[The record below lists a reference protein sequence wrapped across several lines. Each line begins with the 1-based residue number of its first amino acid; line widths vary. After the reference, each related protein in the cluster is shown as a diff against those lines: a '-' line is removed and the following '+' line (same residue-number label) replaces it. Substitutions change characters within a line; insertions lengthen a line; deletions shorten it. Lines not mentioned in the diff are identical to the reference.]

1 MKSHQPPRM
10 MTIRRWLALALL
22 ALLLVPILTSIV
34 IGLIVF
40 SPGEGP
46 RDIDRE
52 IATRLTRDA
61 ERWTDP
67 AWQESLR
74 AAYGDDADVVLM
86 VGEEEIFATGDPMQ
100 DRNTRLVREVTVP
113 DTDPAQVAWVYTDP
127 MEGPPRELRQWFVP
141 VLLIGALGLTFA
153 AIAWFLR
160 RSVVQPLEAASD
172 AARQVARGEL
182 DIALPASRVRE
193 VDQLAR
199 AFRTMSASLRASL
212 EHRAAMEQE
221 RKLFISAI
229 AHDLRTP
236 LFSLRG
242 SLQGLQQGVARTPEQ
257 QRRYLDIALG
267 KADQLE
273 RLIADL
279 FTFTRMEYLGDKPE
293 KAPLDLAPFLEDVAD
308 GIRPDAEAKEIAL
321 SLDGPD
327 NAPVIQGDS
336 HLLGRALGN
345 ILDNAIRHTP
355 EKGAIRLTWSET
367 ESSVTITIE
376 DTGPG
381 FAPDDIPH
389 LFKPLFRG
397 DASRNRATGGAG
409 LGLTIAHRIIT
420 AHDGTLTASNAD
432 SGGAMLTVTLPKR

>member
-1 MKSHQPPRM
+1 
-10 MTIRRWLALALL
+10 
-22 ALLLVPILTSIV
+22 SIV

-308 GIRPDAEAKEIAL
+308 GIRPDAGAKEIAL

-327 NAPVIQGDS
+327 NAPVIQADS
-336 HLLGRALGN
+336 HLLGR
-345 ILDNAIRHTP
+345 T
-355 EKGAIRLTWSET
+355 
-367 ESSVTITIE
+367 
-376 DTGPG
+376 
-381 FAPDDIPH
+381 
-389 LFKPLFRG
+389 
-397 DASRNRATGGAG
+397 
-409 LGLTIAHRIIT
+409 
-420 AHDGTLTASNAD
+420 
-432 SGGAMLTVTLPKR
+432 